1 MAFTVILNTLY
12 YLRFYDI
19 LFIIL
24 KIVGSDFMRF
34 FQGIYGLDFLSILL
48 LLLSSILNIWRPT
61 RLLVLI
67 PLFIA
72 VYRTMSRDIGKRRN
86 EYNKFRTWANKF
98 LSKVGLSIPDN
109 LSTINLSNL
118 LQLTDRLKYD
128 INQRKKYKTIIC
140 PGCRKKLK
148 LLRGRGKVI
157 ITCKT
162 CKTEFKAKV

>member
-1 MAFTVILNTLY
+1 
-12 YLRFYDI
+12 
-19 LFIIL
+19 
-24 KIVGSDFMRF
+24 MRF

-61 RLLVLI
+61 RMLSLI

-72 VYRTMSRDIGKRRN
+72 VYRTLSRDIYKRKN
-86 EYNKFRTWANKF
+86 EYNKFRTGANKF

-109 LSTINLSNL
+109 LSTINSSNL
-118 LQLTDRLKYD
+118 SQLSYRLKYN
-128 INQRKKYKTIIC
+128 INQRKKYKTITC
-140 PGCRKKLK
+140 PGCHKKLK

-162 CKTEFKAKV
+162 CNTEFKAKV

>member
-1 MAFTVILNTLY
+1 
-12 YLRFYDI
+12 
-19 LFIIL
+19 
-24 KIVGSDFMRF
+24 MRF

-48 LLLSSILNIWRPT
+48 LLLSSILNIWQPT
-61 RLLVLI
+61 RLISII

-72 VYRTMSRDIGKRRN
+72 VYRTLSKDIYKRKN
-86 EYNKFRTWANKF
+86 EYTRFRRVANKF

-109 LSTINLSNL
+109 LATLNSSNMSQLSN
-118 LQLTDRLKYD
+118 RIKYN
-128 INQRKKYKTIIC
+128 INQRKKYKTVIC
-140 PGCRKKLK
+140 PGCKKKLK